1 MTSSMRRALVALIA
15 SLAALAP
22 PALAYPPT
30 PPPASEAGAMLAD
43 LPVRAEGTLDGYSR
57 DLFPHWVIQNG
68 TCDTR
73 EVVLERDGVDVVV
86 DGACHPT
93 GGSWYS
99 VYDAVWL
106 TDSSDVDID
115 HVVPLAESWRS
126 GADAWSRARRRDFAN
141 DLAHAQLIAV
151 SQSSNS
157 SKGDSDPSEWK
168 PPNTGARCIY
178 AREWIWVKDAYGLA
192 VDNPEKSALESM
204 LAGC

>member
-1 MTSSMRRALVALIA
+1 MPRGIAVLIA
-15 SLAALAP
+15 VLIALAAP

-30 PPPASEAGAMLAD
+30 PPPAGEAGAMLAD

-57 DLFPHWVIQNG
+57 DKFPHWIIQSG

-73 EVVLERDGVDVVV
+73 EVVLERDGVDVAV

-106 TDSSDVDID
+106 AYSSDVDID

-126 GADAWSRARRRDFAN
+126 GSDAWTTARRREFAN
-141 DLAHAQLIAV
+141 DLTHAQLIAV

-157 SKGDSDPSEWK
+157 SKSDSDPSEWK
-168 PPNTGARCIY
+168 PPNTSTWCVY
-178 AREWIWVKDAYGLA
+178 AREWIWVKDVYGLA
-192 VDNPEKSALESM
+192 VDSPEKSALGSM
-204 LAGC
+204 LGSCS